1 MELENENE
9 KRFAFYTIQDKLF
22 IIDRDSQKEPAIMV
36 ELAEVVRTLH
46 SDHPLYQNPFHYQSR
61 IAYADLARAI
71 IRGLSGSYYA
81 KNDVLEYRHNEL
93 RIPNKNITSI
103 TLDCISDHIHL
114 RLLYEALL
122 FITDTRS
129 TYNAGIG
136 KEGSAKC
143 KCKNGLE
150 IMFACNK
157 FKGVNY
163 IRFTKGE
170 PEEEVKEND

>member
-1 MELENENE
+1 MELENKNE
-9 KRFAFYTIQDKLF
+9 KRFAFYTIQDSLLIVDK
-22 IIDRDSQKEPAIMV
+22 DSQKEPAIV
-36 ELAEVVRTLH
+36 VTLAEVVRTLH

-61 IAYADLARAI
+61 IAYVDLARSI

-93 RIPNKNITSI
+93 SIPRKTITSI

-114 RLLYEALL
+114 RFLYEAFL
-122 FITDTRS
+122 FITDSRS
-129 TYNAGIG
+129 IYNSGIG

-150 IMFACNK
+150 IMFVCNEET
-157 FKGVNY
+157 GANY

-170 PEEEVKEND
+170 PEEEVGEND

>member
-9 KRFAFYTIQDKLF
+9 KRFAFYTIQDSLF
-22 IIDRDSQKEPAIMV
+22 IIDKDSQKEPALMV
-36 ELAEVVRTLH
+36 PLAEVVRTLH

-61 IAYADLARAI
+61 IAYVDLARAI

-93 RIPNKNITSI
+93 SIPRKTITSI

-114 RLLYEALL
+114 RLLYEAFL
-122 FITDTRS
+122 FITDSRS
-129 TYNAGIG
+129 IYNSGIG

-150 IMFACNK
+150 IMFVCNK
-157 FKGVNY
+157 FKGSNY
-163 IRFTKGE
+163 ISFTKGE
-170 PEEEVKEND
+170 PEEEVGEND